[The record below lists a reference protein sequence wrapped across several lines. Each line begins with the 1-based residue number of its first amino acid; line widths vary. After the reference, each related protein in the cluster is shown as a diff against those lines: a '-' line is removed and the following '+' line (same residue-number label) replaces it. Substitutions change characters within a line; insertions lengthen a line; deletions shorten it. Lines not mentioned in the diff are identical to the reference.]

1 MNKVTSEIFLFVGLR
16 IWFSEAAVLWI
27 NPFLSIRE
35 ICEQVEKNRFGLNLS
50 VETCKVAICDCCFF
64 LIVVFKY
71 LLLVY
76 FRRWG
81 YFCTSQETGIERLLG
96 DAEQLDCFVEIVL
109 SNKMGIS
116 QSISAATLI
125 LFMNGSHSPTSCALL
140 AQVSYYFRLPGY
152 VAKGEDK

>member
-1 MNKVTSEIFLFVGLR
+1 MTMNKVTSEIFLFVGLR

-50 VETCKVAICDCCFF
+50 VETCKVVICDCCFF

-81 YFCTSQETGIERLLG
+81 YFWTSQETGIEQVRG

-109 SNKMGIS
+109 SHKMGIS
-116 QSISAATLI
+116 QCLCCNADTLHERISLPYKLCIISSSII
-125 LFMNGSHSPTSCALL
+125 LLQISGLRC
-140 AQVSYYFRLPGY
+140 
-152 VAKGEDK
+152 

>member
-1 MNKVTSEIFLFVGLR
+1 MTMNKVTSEIFLFVGLR
-16 IWFSEAAVLWI
+16 IWFSEAAVLGI
-27 NPFLSIRE
+27 YPFLSIWE
-35 ICEQVEKNRFGLNLS
+35 ICDQVEKNRFGFNLS

-116 QSISAATLI
+116 QSICCNADPLHERISLPYKLRIISSSII
-125 LFMNGSHSPTSCALL
+125 LLQITGLRC
-140 AQVSYYFRLPGY
+140 
-152 VAKGEDK
+152 